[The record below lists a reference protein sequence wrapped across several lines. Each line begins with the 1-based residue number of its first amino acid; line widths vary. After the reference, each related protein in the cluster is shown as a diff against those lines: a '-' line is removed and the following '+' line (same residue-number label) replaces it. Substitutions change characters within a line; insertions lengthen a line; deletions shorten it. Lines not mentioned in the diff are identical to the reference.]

1 MSISNGSHLK
11 NGGAIEDGAIEDAV
25 QI

>member
-1 MSISNGSHLK
+1 MSISNDSHLK